1 MNNSS
6 NLPNSINNINNN
18 INNIYNTLNIISN
31 SMLMS
36 QSHTMMN
43 DLRRDDIRRQFL
55 NTRMPDSNHFTTSN
69 NRNPPREQSSVF
81 NTLFRTSSSEPAS
94 SASSASSASAASLAS
109 AAERSSSAAERSS
122 AAAERASLGQT
133 HVPGIVQEPPLRGS
147 TQTESLSSQRRDI
160 RSIITSLLRN
170 EIPNVRSM
178 EISVMGIP
186 RETDEINDDN
196 IVISHHNVYNNTKI
210 FNKIYDE
217 DLDES
222 EYEQCSIC
230 LETIKNNDIVREI
243 NKCKHCFHI
252 GCSDKWFEE
261 KITCPNCRQDIRI
274 EIVN

>member
-1 MNNSS
+1 MNNST
-6 NLPNSINNINNN
+6 NLHDNINNINNN
-18 INNIYNTLNIISN
+18 INNIYYTLNIISN

-36 QSHTMMN
+36 QNHTMMN
-43 DLRRDDIRRQFL
+43 DLRRNDIRRQFL
-55 NTRMPDSNHFTTSN
+55 NTRMPDLNRFTPSTHA
-69 NRNPPREQSSVF
+69 P
-81 NTLFRTSSSEPAS
+81 FRTSTPVPEPAPPPQPTQIS
-94 SASSASSASAASLAS
+94 PPIPNPSYNVPANTTATLATPPP
-109 AAERSSSAAERSS
+109 AEA
-122 AAAERASLGQT
+122 T
-133 HVPGIVQEPPLRGS
+133 EPLN
-147 TQTESLSSQRRDI
+147 SQRRDM

-186 RETDEINDDN
+186 RESEEVEEN

-210 FNKIYDE
+210 YNKIYDE

-222 EYEQCSIC
+222 DYEQCSIC

-243 NKCKHCFHI
+243 NKCKHCFHVE
-252 GCSDKWFEE
+252 CADKWFEE